1 MTQAQFL
8 SRLNWNLFFE
18 LSKPERTK
26 VLQQYMAY
34 FKTGRQEQKTED
46 QLVAELGSPALVA
59 AEIISSHQEN
69 TALPYKKLR
78 LILGALILIGGIYLR
93 NTIQIETL
101 PVQVLFCGLLPLA
114 ILFIL
119 GGNRLCQ
126 HKTPVKSLL
135 LPYGLTALFALGM
148 LCITQL
154 LWHYVQNGVPIAQNG
169 MFSIDNIGPTVHLF
183 MVCAALVFLACA
195 LWFGLCTLR
204 GSTAH
209 APPLAI
215 CYALSLYAVSYK
227 NMLKSLA
234 TLELFET
241 MASQIFYNFIWG
253 CVVAVV
259 LVSVTLLLKRKK
271 S

>member
-8 SRLNWNLFFE
+8 YRLKWHLFFE
-18 LSKPERTK
+18 LSKAERTK
-26 VLQQYMAY
+26 VLQQYTAY
-34 FKTGRQEQKTED
+34 FQTGRQEEKTES

-59 AEIISSHQEN
+59 AEIISSHQAN

-93 NTIQIETL
+93 NTIQVETL
-101 PVQVLFCGLLPLA
+101 PVQVLFCALLPLA
-114 ILFIL
+114 ILFVL
-119 GGNRLCQ
+119 GGNQLC
-126 HKTPVKSLL
+126 HRKTPVKSLL
-135 LPYGLTALFALGM
+135 LPYGLTGLFALGM
-148 LCITQL
+148 LCLTQL
-154 LWHYVQNGVPIAQNG
+154 LWHYVKNGVPIAQSG
-169 MFSIDNIGPTVHLF
+169 MFSVENIGPTVHLF

-204 GSTAH
+204 GSTSH
-209 APPLAI
+209 ALPLAI

-234 TLELFET
+234 AIELFQT
-241 MASQIFYNFIWG
+241 MASQIFYNFVWG

-259 LVSVTLLLKRKK
+259 LVYVPLLLKRKK